1 MAAAE
6 GRDVKNVPARA
17 LRVLDDI
24 RVSDKHTNNKG

>member
-6 GRDVKNVPARA
+6 GRDVKNVRA